1 MNSRCFSV
9 TIATVAFVVAV
20 WGAAAAQPVGAP
32 PPGAPVIAPVPPGAQ
47 VIPPVP
53 PVPPALPVPMTIGP
67 GPIGPGPMGIGPM
80 GPGPVGS
87 RPMGPG
93 PIGLGPIGPGPMG
106 IGPIG
111 PVPMIAGPMMIRPG
125 GLDISPML
133 AFEFSGEP
141 QDRAKEAEQREKERE
156 QREKERENRVYDEAH
171 RFMDRREW
179 DRAIE
184 RFNDV
189 VVLKGSRADAALHW
203 KAWSQHRNGQTSEA
217 LTTIATLAKEYP
229 NSRYL
234 KDAKALEVE
243 VRRNTG
249 QPVRPESQTDDGLK
263 LLAIQGL
270 SGADPEQTVP
280 LLEKVLASPASPR
293 VKERAL
299 FVLAQSNSP
308 RAREV
313 LKALARGSSTPELQ
327 AQAINY
333 LGVHGG
339 RESRA
344 ALAEVYSAT
353 TDVDVKRRIMRSF
366 MVSGERDRLLSL
378 AQSEQNP
385 GLRSE
390 AVKQLGVMGAHEA
403 LWTLYQKESSLDVK
417 KQILHSMFVAGQ
429 APRMIELAKSEQ
441 NVELRKVAVRNLGLM
456 GGKATAGAL
465 VEIYLSD
472 RDPSIRSN
480 VIQALFIQG
489 DAGSLVSLARKEA
502 DPTRKTEIVQK
513 LSLMGDHPAAKDYM
527 LELLSK

>member
-1 MNSRCFSV
+1 MGL
-9 TIATVAFVVAV
+9 I
-20 WGAAAAQPVGAP
+20 
-32 PPGAPVIAPVPPGAQ
+32 PGAFPMGPLPG
-47 VIPPVP
+47 
-53 PVPPALPVPMTIGP
+53 L
-67 GPIGPGPMGIGPM
+67 GPMGLL
-80 GPGPVGS
+80 PGPA
-87 RPMGPG
+87 
-93 PIGLGPIGPGPMG
+93 
-106 IGPIG
+106 
-111 PVPMIAGPMMIRPG
+111 IAGLTFGPH
-125 GLDISPML
+125 GLETSPMR
-133 AFEFSGEP
+133 AFGYGADP
-141 QDRAKEAEQREKERE
+141 QDRARDAERAERDRE
-156 QREKERENRVYDEAH
+156 QRERERENRVYDEAQ

-189 VVLKGSRADAALHW
+189 IALKSARADAALHW
-203 KAWSQHRNGQTSEA
+203 KAWSQHRNGQPSEA

-249 QPVRPESQTDDGLK
+249 QPVRPESQTDDELK
-263 LLAIQGL
+263 LMAIQAL
-270 SGADPEQTVP
+270 SNADPEQTVP
-280 LLEKVLASPASPR
+280 MLEKLLASPAAPR

-353 TDVDVKRRIMRSF
+353 SDVDVKRRIMRSF

-378 AQSEQNP
+378 AQTEQNP
-385 GLRSE
+385 QLRGE
-390 AVKQLGVMGAHEA
+390 AVKQLGVMGAHDE
-403 LWTLYQKESSLDVK
+403 LWTLYQKEGSLDVK

-429 APRMIELAKSEQ
+429 GPRMIELAKSEQ
-441 NVELRKVAVRNLGLM
+441 NVELRKIAVRNLGLM
-456 GGKATAGAL
+456 GGKTTGTAL
-465 VEIYLSD
+465 VEIYASD
-472 RDPSIRSN
+472 RDPSIRSG
-480 VIQALFIQG
+480 VIQSLFIQG
-489 DAGSLVSLARKEA
+489 NAASLVALARKEE
-502 DPTRKTEIVQK
+502 DPTRKKEIVQK
-513 LSLMGDHPAAKDYM
+513 LSLMTKDPAARDYM
-527 LELLSK
+527 LELLNK